1 MVLSLAILN
10 LSPDS
15 FSDGDTAMLE
25 PELALARAQE
35 LLVRGANHLDIGAES
50 TRPGA
55 SPVST
60 EEELARLTPFLE
72 MIKAQVPALNGR
84 FSLDSRN
91 SQVIRKVFKEY
102 GQYFSFINDVSGMQ
116 NNNMLGIV
124 REFVNPKVRLI
135 SMHSKGGVPP
145 RQSSAEIPDDFYK
158 QGLLED
164 LKVFWDRTISQ
175 MRRFEIDSSR
185 LILDPGLGFGKNL
198 KHSLEII
205 DLISKLKQEFG
216 LPILIGASRK
226 SFLKLWKNQAEASI
240 QELDEWTQEYNSKAV
255 QAGADL
261 LRVHY
266 SGLVS

>member
-1 MVLSLAILN
+1 MVLTLAILN
-10 LSPDS
+10 LNPDS
-15 FSDGDTAMLE
+15 FSDGDEAMLE
-25 PELALARAQE
+25 PEIALARTQK
-35 LLVRGANHLDIGAES
+35 LLTQGANHIDIGAES

-60 EEELARLTPFLE
+60 EEELARLAPFLE
-72 MIKAQVPALNGR
+72 ILGTGELNLKGR

-91 SQVIRKVFKEY
+91 SQVVRKVFKEY
-102 GQYFSFINDVSGMQ
+102 GQYFSFVNDVSGMQ
-116 NNNMLGIV
+116 NNNMLSIV
-124 REFVNPKVRLI
+124 AEFVNPKVRLI

-145 RQSSAEIPDDFYK
+145 RLSSAEIPDDFYRH
-158 QGLLED
+158 GLLED

-205 DLISKLKQEFG
+205 DLISKIKQEFG
-216 LPILIGASRK
+216 LPVLVGASRK
-226 SFLKLWKNQAEASI
+226 SFLNLWKNQAEAST
-240 QELDEWTQEYNSKAV
+240 QELDDWTQEYNAMAV
-255 QAGADL
+255 KAGAEL

-266 SGLVS
+266 DKIN

>member
-1 MVLSLAILN
+1 MVLKLAILN

-15 FSDGDTAMLE
+15 FSDGDPAMLE
-25 PELALARAQE
+25 PELALTRVQE
-35 LLVRGANHLDIGAES
+35 LLTQGANYIDIGAES

-72 MIKAQVPALNGR
+72 TLSAEGLALKGR
-84 FSLDSRN
+84 FSLDTGN
-91 SQVIRKVFKEY
+91 SQVVRKVFKEY
-102 GQYFSFINDVSGMQ
+102 GQYFNFINDVSGMQ
-116 NNNMLGIV
+116 NNNMLGII
-124 REFVNPKVRLI
+124 REFVNPNTRLI

-145 RQSSAEIPDDFYK
+145 RQTSAEIPDDFYK
-158 QGLLED
+158 HGLLED

-205 DLISKLKQEFG
+205 NLIAKLKEEFG
-216 LPILIGASRK
+216 VPVLIGASRK
-226 SFLKLWKNQAEASI
+226 SFLKLWRNKADASN
-240 QELDEWTQEYNSKAV
+240 QELDEWTQEYNSMAV
-255 QAGADL
+255 KAGADL
-261 LRVHY
+261 IRVHY
-266 SGLVS
+266 DKIN